1 MVSDSLGPSYNCHRC
16 ERPDRDIPAGCPTC
30 PLTITLTNRERQMPW
45 EWERFV
51 HEDFDDAAGDVA
63 ALQRAFML
71 VTEAIGSLP
80 KGQQFDP
87 SWPPLWVRLARA
99 YHDEAAQ
106 LRREREHEAAKKL
119 KATT

>member
-1 MVSDSLGPSYNCHRC
+1 MPS
-16 ERPDRDIPAGCPTC
+16 
-30 PLTITLTNRERQMPW
+30 
-45 EWERFV
+45 EWERFA
-51 HEDFDDAAGDVA
+51 HEDFDDASVDLP
-63 ALQRAFML
+63 ALQWAFML

-87 SWPPLWVRLARA
+87 SWSPLWVRLARA

-119 KATT
+119 KAAT